1 VPWKLPDDDAGLLA
15 LAKSYPYDAPGGSYL
30 FADGVACALTG
41 IGYGDRVPV
50 IAHGSNRAPEQLRRK
65 FGAAAWIPVTIG
77 WLADYDVVYSA
88 HITQYGAVASTL
100 QHAPGARVR
109 LSITWLNESQLA
121 RMHET
126 EGPTNY
132 TFGRLNDIELRLE
145 AGPGGR
151 CGEAFVYLGRNGCLD
166 LDGGPIGLAATQADG
181 RPNHA
186 RHQQE
191 ALEMVR
197 DRHRRDMALDA
208 MILEAVREPEWRRA
222 LVTEMKARAVAAEAP
237 HFEALDMSPR

>member
-1 VPWKLPDDDAGLLA
+1 VPWKLPNDDAELLA

-30 FADGVACALTG
+30 FADGVACALSG
-41 IGYGDRVPV
+41 IGYVDRVPV

-65 FGAAAWIPVTIG
+65 FGTAAQIPVTIG

-100 QHAPGARVR
+100 QHAPGVRVR

-181 RPNHA
+181 RPHHA
-186 RHQQE
+186 RHQEE
-191 ALEMVR
+191 ALALVR
-197 DRHRRDMALDA
+197 ERHKQDMTLDA
-208 MILEAVREPEWRRA
+208 MILEAVREPEWRMA